1 MFHAFLSGA
10 MSPGVPFNSWYYQ
23 GFIGISYLYSL
34 FYQLILGIEWISWL
48 SYFYIL
54 LSSALFL
61 FLFRINITINKFI
74 FIIPFFAVLF
84 FLTMCEHVVILQNAR
99 VAYLLCGASLLS
111 IIILFK
117 SKEDVIKN
125 KRYFIG
131 LNLLF
136 LLGALTRSEP
146 ALATSLLF
154 TCFAV
159 VWYKRITHVLII
171 TAPALI
177 ITLAI
182 IAGII
187 IDINVSDDFHK
198 RVEPDI
204 EMQITVRKNLVP
216 LSSMNSLYDSIRYE
230 AATKMLWSDPE
241 IITEEFLRSL
251 IEEPPYTSLNSKQWQ
266 RTKDELLHYLS
277 NYRHLLLLNVFMF
290 ILISGIQLIRRN
302 FMDAGLTL
310 LYLAG
315 FFIAVTTQTY
325 MIKMKDW
332 SFSPFLSIFTIS
344 GLLLLIKIITEKK
357 IQFGILTGLLL
368 TACIFH
374 YYYMINRVEIFKN
387 KYAFNKTL
395 YDRVY
400 NIAKGETLLINPS
413 SFQSFTSSQRP
424 FTVFDYSEFDK
435 LYFYESQIASLL
447 PGYREFLEKECNC
460 SVWNFSN
467 FYRYLLDN
475 NNPKIVYALSTDSR
489 MDLIRRYL
497 ETIHDY
503 KIAYSVID
511 SFEYKSTTGDIDPP
525 LYLYLM
531 EKDER

>member
-1 MFHAFLSGA
+1 M
-10 MSPGVPFNSWYYQ
+10 
-23 GFIGISYLYSL
+23 
-34 FYQLILGIEWISWL
+34 
-48 SYFYIL
+48 
-54 LSSALFL
+54 
-61 FLFRINITINKFI
+61 
-74 FIIPFFAVLF
+74 
-84 FLTMCEHVVILQNAR
+84 NA
-99 VAYLLCGASLLS
+99 
-111 IIILFK
+111 
-117 SKEDVIKN
+117 D
-125 KRYFIG
+125 
-131 LNLLF
+131 
-136 LLGALTRSEP
+136 
-146 ALATSLLF
+146 
-154 TCFAV
+154 
-159 VWYKRITHVLII
+159 
-171 TAPALI
+171 
-177 ITLAI
+177 
-182 IAGII
+182 
-187 IDINVSDDFHK
+187 
-198 RVEPDI
+198 
-204 EMQITVRKNLVP
+204 
-216 LSSMNSLYDSIRYE
+216 
-230 AATKMLWSDPE
+230 
-241 IITEEFLRSL
+241 
-251 IEEPPYTSLNSKQWQ
+251 
-266 RTKDELLHYLS
+266 
-277 NYRHLLLLNVFMF
+277 
-290 ILISGIQLIRRN
+290 
-302 FMDAGLTL
+302 LTL

-400 NIAKGETLLINPS
+400 KIAKGETLLINPS

-467 FYRYLLDN
+467 FYRYLLDS

-489 MDLIRRYL
+489 MDLIRSYL
-497 ETIHDY
+497 ETIHGY

-511 SFEYKSTTGDIDPP
+511 TFEYKLTTGDIDPP